1 MAGDFS
7 RSTINPVK
15 HYAGVLMQQG
25 RVQVD
30 ADWNEQLAL
39 QLYRTWTE
47 TRDLI
52 GLCGTPKAGT
62 GFAISSF
69 AKGVDLRIGNGRY
82 YVNGLLCEINPQS
95 IPAWLPPASSPPSSP
110 SNVVYQM
117 TSGESLSTVMRKI
130 ELSASGSP
138 GLRTLVAQFDC
149 QIYIPSLTIDD
160 RTLAVGDWVEISA
173 AGGASVTAMVTEIG
187 KSAAPNDANSIV
199 PSYYPITV
207 NASLNKLANAGR
219 ISLRRV
225 VTFTTQPFLT
235 NQWDASV
242 ETSPPR
248 GPAQAVLS
256 LPDGDYLVALE
267 AWQREIDALEDSHI
281 REVALGGPD
290 TCERLQTVWQVHILP
305 WSGESSPPGSPLP
318 SPLPSPPSP
327 PDCCSDFPAWDAY
340 KATTRTTGLM
350 NAQAPPPGNNLSP
363 CQLPPSAGYLGL
375 ANQLYRVEIFQ
386 SGAFDGT
393 AAGNA
398 TFVWSRDNAMVETPI
413 VAVDSLGNVYVSSLG
428 TDDLHSFELND
439 WVEIVDDDADLAGQP
454 RFLAQISQPPPPAAQ
469 PPCASSAAAGVQGYC
484 LNLQPGAPARFQNQ
498 TNLRLRRWD
507 MLSSGMGVD
516 GGTGNPI
523 GIPITPGWLQL
534 ENNIQVNFSHGYY
547 ASRSYWQ
554 IPARTAT
561 GDIEWPPFQVPN
573 SNPIPQPPL
582 GPDHFFCRLALLC
595 VRDGKIDV
603 TDCRCTFPSLTSICA
618 DDICYQ
624 GSGCELSPVGTVAQA
639 LDELQAKY
647 RMHNRTLHGSGVV
660 CGLAVSCAGES
671 QTRVRVSD
679 GYAIDCNGYDLILDA
694 PETVDLSSLI
704 TLSPQQST
712 IPDGEYELFLERT
725 VLVPVAESNGSS
737 DPCCSKTVP
746 ATNPSNE
753 CVQFRAIQCASETL
767 ADEILTGTLAM
778 DFYTKCLQ
786 PWVSAFKAE
795 YQQRYISS
803 DKQVTDAQALFSA
816 LTNLVI
822 QYVQPA
828 LTRDV
833 YISRREA
840 ALLED
845 FYRFVLDRLSDS
857 TYCSL
862 RAGMRPFPEY
872 SLDAPIDTIF
882 GKGLMTRMRVL
893 PTGHWAFACGA
904 GPGLDIYDLATGQ
917 LAATVTP
924 PIPGDATNWT
934 LQDVAVSAD
943 GRSIY
948 VIATGT
954 NTQTN
959 ASDSFFAVG
968 ELNGA
973 SISWGIQGSA
983 GAHAFVTLTT
993 ATQDEAVFASVQGS
1007 GIWAIGFA
1015 DHVSVTQIAE
1025 CNAIGQLVSLER
1037 TLYVTVNSEASS
1049 GGNFNQ
1055 VQSYIAEINPTG
1067 GLAKPANTWPLAGV
1081 TGDLTDDLVVG
1092 TYAGAAGAELPAIF
1106 VSGLAASTSNKQVT
1120 VFDAL
1125 QGSKQIGQVDLGV
1138 NTTVRMAL
1146 QPSGASVLVS
1156 CESISSL
1163 ISVSGA
1169 ATALTQSTY
1178 APVELHPTALAFAE
1192 SSPSVNAL
1200 YVLNST
1206 ANTISEMPAT
1216 MAAFD
1221 AYPALEKYRIDALNA
1236 FIDLAGVLLENL
1248 KDCFCN
1254 LLLPTC
1260 ASCDRSAP
1268 EGTGVGL
1275 ACITIQNGVV
1285 AQICNLEKRKVVKS
1299 FSTVGYWLSLIP
1311 VIPLVKV
1318 MMEKFCCLAL
1328 PAIFSKWAVSEP
1340 TFTKQPVPGAPT
1352 NLNAAVSGENLRYT
1366 MAQASKFN
1374 LSSAYSAVLQKSTPV
1389 GKLTLDSFVSQFSR
1403 PAAAAAAV
1411 SVSQVNGMT
1420 VDQAKTALQNA
1431 NVQVAATE
1439 TYNPS
1444 TFAQNLGDY
1453 VTAPSSV
1460 PPGSSVTL
1468 VVDSS
1473 NTVRYY
1479 IPTPPAVDQ
1488 LNATV
1493 QTNQSA
1499 VETQINAANQA
1510 ADQLQ
1515 TRVAT
1520 IETAEQPALQN
1531 IQSLQTLVG
1540 TLQNQLNTMQTSQ
1553 ASELALRD
1561 QQIAELTTT
1570 TQQLQTQLSTVTDLA
1585 NQVKSIETRLPPA
1598 AG

>member
-52 GLCGTPKAGT
+52 GLCGTPKAGS

-110 SNVVYQM
+110 SNLVYQM

-130 ELSASGSP
+130 EFQP
-138 GLRTLVAQFDC
+138 GRGGHGPVVKPDR

-160 RTLAVGDWVEISA
+160 RTLAVGHWIEISA

-187 KSAAPNDANSIV
+187 PSAAPDDANVIV

-207 NASLNKLANAGR
+207 DTSLNKLANVGR
-219 ISLRRV
+219 LTLRRV

-242 ETSPPR
+242 EISPPS
-248 GPAQAVLS
+248 GPAPAALN

-267 AWQREIDALEDSHI
+267 AWQREIDALEDPHI

-327 PDCCSDFPAWDAY
+327 PDCCSDFPSWDAY
-340 KATTRTTGLM
+340 KATVRTTGLM
-350 NAQAPPPGNNLSP
+350 NAQAPPPGNNLPP

-386 SGAFDGT
+386 SGEFNET
-393 AAGNA
+393 A

-413 VAVDSLGNVYVSSLG
+413 VCIDSLGNVYVSSLG

-454 RFLAQISQPPPPAAQ
+454 RFLAQISEPPGAAAQ
-469 PPCASSAAAGVQGYC
+469 PPCASTGVQAYC
-484 LNLQPGAPARFQNQ
+484 LNLQPSAPARFQNQ

-507 MLSSGMGVD
+507 MPNSGMALD
-516 GGTGNPI
+516 GSGNPI
-523 GIPITPGWLQL
+523 GILIAPGWIQL

-547 ASRSYWQ
+547 ATRSYWQ

-561 GDIEWPPFQVPN
+561 ADIEWPPFQVPN
-573 SNPIPQPPL
+573 TNPIPQPPL
-582 GPDHFFCRLALLC
+582 GPDHFFCRLALLS
-595 VRDGKIDV
+595 VSDGKIKV
-603 TDCRCTFPSLTSICA
+603 TDCRCTFPSLTTICA

-624 GSGCELSPVGTVAQA
+624 GSGCELAAVGTVAQA
-639 LDELQAKY
+639 LDELEAKH

-660 CGLAVSCAGES
+660 CGLAVSCAGKN
-671 QTRVRVSD
+671 QTSVRVAD

-712 IPDGEYELFLERT
+712 IPDGEYELFLERST
-725 VLVPVAESNGSS
+725 LEPVAESNGSS

-746 ATNPSNE
+746 ATNPSNA
-753 CVQFRAIQCASETL
+753 CVRFGAIQCASETL

-778 DFYTKCLQ
+778 DFYTRCLQ
-786 PWVSAFKAE
+786 PWIKAFKAE

-803 DKQVTDAQALFSA
+803 DQQVTDGQALLSA

-822 QYVQPA
+822 QYVQPL

-840 ALLED
+840 ELLED
-845 FYRFVLDRLSDS
+845 FYRFVLNRLSDS

-862 RAGMRPFPEY
+862 RAGMRDFPEY
-872 SLDAPIDTIF
+872 TLDAPIDTIF
-882 GKGLMTRMRVL
+882 GKGLMTRMRAL

-904 GPGLDIYDLATGQ
+904 GPSLNIYDLSTGQ
-917 LAATVTP
+917 LAASVTP
-924 PIPGDATNWT
+924 PIPGDPTNWT
-934 LQDVAVSAD
+934 LQDVAFSSD

-948 VIATGT
+948 VIATGV

-973 SISWGIQGSA
+973 SVSWGIQGSA
-983 GAHAFVTLTT
+983 GAHPYVTLTT

-1015 DHVSVTQIAE
+1015 DHVSVTQVAQ
-1025 CNAIGQLVSLER
+1025 CNAIGQLVSVER
-1037 TLYVTVNSEASS
+1037 TLYVTVNSETSS
-1049 GGNFNQ
+1049 GGNFNE
-1055 VQSYIAEINPTG
+1055 VQSYLGEIIPSG
-1067 GLAKPANTWPLAGV
+1067 GLAKPANTWPLVGV
-1081 TGDLTDDLVVG
+1081 TGDLTDDLLVG
-1092 TYAGAAGAELPAIF
+1092 NYAAAAGAVLPTIF
-1106 VSGLAASTSNKQVT
+1106 VSGLLATSSTKQLT
-1120 VFDAL
+1120 VFDA
-1125 QGSKQIGQVDLGV
+1125 QQSSKQVGQVNLGV

-1146 QPSGASVLVS
+1146 HPSGASVLVS
-1156 CESISSL
+1156 CESTSSL
-1163 ISVSGA
+1163 ISISG
-1169 ATALTQSTY
+1169 TANELTQSTY
-1178 APVELHPTALAFAE
+1178 APVELHPTALAFTE
-1192 SSPSVNAL
+1192 SSPSANAL

-1216 MAAFD
+1216 MAAFAD
-1221 AYPALEKYRIDALNA
+1221 YANLEKYRIDALNA

-1275 ACITIQNGVV
+1275 ACVTIQNGVV
-1285 AQICNLEKRKVVKS
+1285 TQICNLEKRKIVKS

-1340 TFTKQPVPGAPT
+1340 TLSHQQASGTIA
-1352 NLNAAVSGENLRYT
+1352 NLSGEDLRYS
-1366 MAQASKFN
+1366 MAQASNFK
-1374 LSSAYSAVLQKSTPV
+1374 LSSAYSGLLQQSAPV

-1403 PAAAAAAV
+1403 TAAAATAV
-1411 SVSQVNGMT
+1411 PVSQVNGMS
-1420 VDQAKTALQNA
+1420 VAQATSALQNA
-1431 NVQVAATE
+1431 NVRVAATE
-1439 TYNPS
+1439 TYDPS
-1444 TFAQNLGDY
+1444 TFAQNVGDY

-1493 QTNQSA
+1493 QTNQAS

-1510 ADQLQ
+1510 TEQLQ
-1515 TRVAT
+1515 TRVAAV
-1520 IETAEQPALQN
+1520 ETAAQPALQN
-1531 IQSLQTLVG
+1531 IQSLQTLVS
-1540 TLQNQLNTMQTSQ
+1540 TLQNQLNTLQTSQ
-1553 ASELALRD
+1553 ASELAVRD

-1570 TQQLQTQLSTVTDLA
+1570 TQQLQSQLSTVTDLA

>member
-7 RSTINPVK
+7 RSTTNPVK

-69 AKGVDLRIGNGRY
+69 AKGADLRIGNGRY
-82 YVNGLLCEINPQS
+82 YVNGLLCEIDPQS
-95 IPAWLPPASSPPSSP
+95 IPAWLPPASSPPSP
-110 SNVVYQM
+110 PANVVYQM
-117 TSGESLSTVMRKI
+117 SAGESLSTVMRKI
-130 ELSASGSP
+130 ELSAPGST
-138 GLRTLVAQFDC
+138 GLRTLVAQFDR

-187 KSAAPNDANSIV
+187 ESAAPSDANSIV
-199 PSYYPITV
+199 PSYYPVTV
-207 NASLNKLANAGR
+207 NASLNKLANTGR
-219 ISLRRV
+219 LTLRRV

-242 ETSPPR
+242 ETSPSS
-248 GPAQAVLS
+248 GPAQAALN
-256 LPDGDYLVALE
+256 LPNGDYLVALE
-267 AWQREIDALEDSHI
+267 AWQREIDALEDPHI

-318 SPLPSPPSP
+318 SPLPLPPSP
-327 PDCCSDFPAWDAY
+327 PDCCSDFPSWDAY
-340 KATTRTTGLM
+340 KSTVRTTGLM
-350 NAQAPPPGNNLSP
+350 NAQAPPPGNNLPP

-386 SGAFDGT
+386 SGEFNDA
-393 AAGNA
+393 A

-413 VAVDSLGNVYVSSLG
+413 VCIDSLGNVYVSSLG

-454 RFLAQISQPPPPAAQ
+454 RFLAQISQPPGAAAQ
-469 PPCASSAAAGVQGYC
+469 PPCASTGVQAYC
-484 LNLQPGAPARFQNQ
+484 LNLQPSAPARFQSQ
-498 TNLRLRRWD
+498 SNLRLRRWD
-507 MLSSGMGVD
+507 MSNTGMGVD
-516 GGTGNPI
+516 GSGNPI
-523 GIPITPGWLQL
+523 GIQIVPGWIQL
-534 ENNIQVNFSHGYY
+534 ENNIQVNFTHGYY
-547 ASRSYWQ
+547 ATRSYWQ

-561 GDIEWPPFQVPN
+561 ADIEWPPFQVPN
-573 SNPIPQPPL
+573 TNPIPQPPL
-582 GPDHFFCRLALLC
+582 GPDHFFCRLALLS
-595 VRDGKIDV
+595 VSDGKIQV
-603 TDCRCTFPSLTSICA
+603 TDCRCTFPSLTTICA

-624 GSGCELSPVGTVAQA
+624 GSGCELSAVGTVAQA
-639 LDELQAKY
+639 LDELDAKH

-660 CGLAVSCAGES
+660 CGLAVSCAGEN
-671 QTRVRVSD
+671 QTRVRVAD

-694 PETVDLSSLI
+694 AETVDLSSLI
-704 TLSPQQST
+704 ALSPQQSA
-712 IPDGEYELFLERT
+712 IPDGEYELFVERT

-746 ATNPSNE
+746 ATNPSNA

-767 ADEILTGTLAM
+767 KDEILTGTLAM

-786 PWVSAFKAE
+786 PWINAFKAE
-795 YQQRYISS
+795 YQQRYISP
-803 DKQVTDAQALFSA
+803 DKQVTAAQALFSA

-822 QYVQPA
+822 QYVQPV

-840 ALLED
+840 ELLED
-845 FYRFVLDRLSDS
+845 FYRFVLNRLSDS
-857 TYCSL
+857 TFCSL

-872 SLDAPIDTIF
+872 ALDAPIDTIF

-893 PTGHWAFACGA
+893 PAGHWAFACGN
-904 GPGLDIYDLATGQ
+904 GPGLDIYDLSTGQ
-917 LAATVTP
+917 LAASVTP
-924 PIPGDATNWT
+924 PIPGDAANWT
-934 LQDVAVSAD
+934 LQDVAFSAD

-948 VIATGT
+948 IIATGV

-959 ASDSFFAVG
+959 AADSFFAVG
-968 ELNGA
+968 QLNGA
-973 SISWGIQGSA
+973 SVSWGIQGSA
-983 GAHAFVTLTT
+983 GAHSWVTLAA

-1015 DHVSVTQIAE
+1015 DHVSVTQLAE

-1049 GGNFNQ
+1049 GGSFNE
-1055 VQSYIAEINPTG
+1055 VQSYIAEINPAG
-1067 GLAKPANTWPLAGV
+1067 GLAKPGGTWALVGV
-1081 TGDLTDDLVVG
+1081 TGDMTDDLVVSN
-1092 TYAGAAGAELPAIF
+1092 YAAAAGGQLPTIF
-1106 VSGLAASTSNKQVT
+1106 VSGLAASTSSKQVT
-1120 VFDAL
+1120 VFDA
-1125 QGSKQIGQVDLGV
+1125 QQSSKQVGQVDLGV
-1138 NTTVRMAL
+1138 NTTVRMAMH
-1146 QPSGASVLVS
+1146 PSLASVLVS
-1156 CESISSL
+1156 CESTSSL
-1163 ISVSGA
+1163 LSISGPSNEV
-1169 ATALTQSTY
+1169 TQSTY

-1192 SSPSVNAL
+1192 SSPSANAL

-1216 MAAFD
+1216 MAAFND
-1221 AYPALEKYRIDALNA
+1221 YANLESYRIGALNA

-1275 ACITIQNGVV
+1275 ACITIQNGAVT
-1285 AQICNLEKRKVVKS
+1285 QICNLEKRKIVKS

-1318 MMEKFCCLAL
+1318 VVERFCCLAL
-1328 PAIFSKWAVSEP
+1328 PAIFSKWAVTQP
-1340 TFTKQPVPGAPT
+1340 TLTHQQAPGAPT
-1352 NLNAAVSGENLRYT
+1352 NLSAVSGEDLRYSL
-1366 MAQASKFN
+1366 AQASKFN
-1374 LSSAYSAVLQKSTPV
+1374 MASAYSAVLQKSAPV
-1389 GKLTLDSFVSQFSR
+1389 GKLTLDSFVSQFTR
-1403 PAAAAAAV
+1403 PAAAAV
-1411 SVSQVNGMT
+1411 SVSQVNGMSIE
-1420 VDQAKTALQNA
+1420 QAKTALQNA

-1439 TYNPS
+1439 AYDPS
-1444 TFAQNLGDY
+1444 TFAQNVGDY
-1453 VTAPSSV
+1453 VTAPSAV

-1488 LNATV
+1488 LSATV

-1499 VETQINAANQA
+1499 VETQITAANQA
-1510 ADQLQ
+1510 TDQLQ
-1515 TRVAT
+1515 TRVAAV
-1520 IETAEQPALQN
+1520 ETAEQPALQN

-1540 TLQNQLNTMQTSQ
+1540 TLQNQLNTLQTSQ

-1570 TQQLQTQLSTVTDLA
+1570 TQQLQSQLSTVTDLA